1 MKVPSKNFGIQNSAT
16 AFFNFSL
23 YTKSLALKVEP
34 SILNLFLNS
43 YVKFKIYLI
52 SNRYLMLTNLKIGAR
67 LQSDEIGS
75 LDNKPIITIRPSTAR
90 QSKFC
95 LK

>member
-1 MKVPSKNFGIQNSAT
+1 
-16 AFFNFSL
+16 
-23 YTKSLALKVEP
+23 
-34 SILNLFLNS
+34 
-43 YVKFKIYLI
+43 
-52 SNRYLMLTNLKIGAR
+52 MLTNLKIGAR